1 MIARTWHGRTNAEKA
16 DEYLEYLEKTGVPGY
31 KATPGNRG
39 AYVLR
44 RIEGETAH
52 FFLISLWDSIESI
65 KRFAG
70 EEYEKAHYYPDDGRW
85 LLEFEPNVTH
95 YEVLVAPE
103 EKGMPAG

>member
-1 MIARTWHGRTNAEKA
+1 MIARTWHGRTKAGKA
-16 DEYLEYLEKTGVPGY
+16 DEYLEYLERTGVPGY

-52 FFLISLWDSIESI
+52 FLLISLWDSIESI

-70 EEYEKAHYYPDDGRW
+70 EEYEKARYYPDDARW
-85 LLEFEPNVTH
+85 LLEFEPNVAH
-95 YEVLVAPE
+95 YDVLVAPGE
-103 EKGMPAG
+103 TGKTTG